1 MELVKTNSMKNAILA
16 LCKDNARKE
25 DKDLVFVDLGRDM
38 FKNNELI
45 LNKYFKNENG
55 QDCYYANL
63 LALRP
68 LKVNLYEIKK
78 ILKKDFG
85 KNVSLKGYKHDPE
98 HYKFS
103 TQAMQDEY
111 EEDLFKD
118 KSNEEEDA
126 ECEAIRRNRI
136 EPLDFSLVE
145 SLYRFIYKAIKNR
158 YVMLFNVEDVPGILN
173 NAIEC
178 YNLGVSCGPSNEAM
192 AAKIAHIRKLLE
204 DAEVIEWL
212 KTGPTDM
219 SFDPADYV
227 QTYQKVIR
235 QLTGIRDESLE
246 NTCFDI
252 MHREDDLWEDMILTG
267 TLPEFLEYHDD
278 VKEIEEEDY

>member
-1 MELVKTNSMKNAILA
+1 MKVKTKDPKTEILA
-16 LCKDNARKE
+16 LCKANATVN
-25 DKDLVFVDLGRDM
+25 KDLVFVELGRDM
-38 FKNNELI
+38 FKDKPEI
-45 LNKYFKNENG
+45 LNKYFRNESG

-68 LKVNLYEIKK
+68 LKLNLNEIKK

-85 KNVSLKGYKHDPE
+85 ETVSLKGYKHDPE
-98 HYKFS
+98 HYRFA

-111 EEDLFKD
+111 EEDLFRFQD
-118 KSNEEEDA
+118 KEIEKIPYV
-126 ECEAIRRNRI
+126 EA
-136 EPLDFSLVE
+136 LDFTLVE
-145 SLYRFIYKAIKNR
+145 SLYKFIYKAIKNR

-192 AAKIAHIRKLLE
+192 AAKIAHIRKMLE

-252 MHREDDLWEDMILTG
+252 MHREDDLWEDMILTEN
-267 TLPEFLEYHDD
+267 LPEFLTYYED
-278 VKEIEEEDY
+278 VKETEEDEEDSLFM